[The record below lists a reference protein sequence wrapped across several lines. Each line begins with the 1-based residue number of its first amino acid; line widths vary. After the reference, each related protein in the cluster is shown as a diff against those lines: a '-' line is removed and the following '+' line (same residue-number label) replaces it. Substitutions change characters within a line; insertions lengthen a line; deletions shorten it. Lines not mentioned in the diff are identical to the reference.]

1 MNVFH
6 VTLLFSEGEL
16 NFQKSTLD
24 VPCLIKSAV
33 RENLTKYENSGSQI
47 FICITVD
54 YWYKC

>member
-33 RENLTKYENSGSQI
+33 RENLRKYETSRSQI
-47 FICITVD
+47 FICTTVD
-54 YWYKC
+54 Y